1 MYTENKQ
8 MEIDNLLM
16 GGREHYQ
23 SSDEYFKQPWH
34 KNSNI
39 SSLFERCRH
48 TGRTVEN
55 WNRKK
60 KEAPKC
66 YQASNSM
73 RNSAEHTFVIVSKRW
88 EVGTEYL
95 RLPVGN
101 SLLWWHLVAFP
112 GKALKEE
119 GCIVATGSCP
129 ESETKACP
137 TLCDPMDYA
146 VRAILQARILK
157 WVAFPFSRGS
167 SQSRDQTQVSHIAG
181 GFFTSWAT
189 RETWKLSWIPDTR
202 TVKALR
208 LCWLKT

>member
-157 WVAFPFSRGS
+157 WVAVPFSRIHGILQARILEQAANPFSRGS
-167 SQSRDQTQVSHIAG
+167 SQPRDWTQVP
-181 GFFTSWAT
+181 FLTSWAT
-189 RETWKLSWIPDTR
+189 REAPKYWSG
-202 TVKALR
+202 
-208 LCWLKT
+208 

>member
-66 YQASNSM
+66 CQASNSM

-95 RLPVGN
+95 RLPIGN

-146 VRAILQARILK
+146 VRAILQAGTLE
-157 WVAFPFSRGS
+157 WAFPFSRGS
-167 SQSRDQTQVSHIAG
+167 SQPRGGTQVSRIAG
-181 GFFTSWAT
+181 WFFTSWAT
-189 RETWKLSWIPDTR
+189 RCHNNGRKSSEIRLWVCLETQSP
-202 TVKALR
+202 
-208 LCWLKT
+208 